1 MVSIKYVRLWLPLYN
16 VISRLAVVNE
26 ILTIV
31 PRPRTCH
38 LESNRR
44 ESASPTRSTAF
55 RMHGHLAIFPTRQL
69 WAGAM
74 GHPQAIS
81 RSRILLV
88 QSNAIIGLDLA
99 DELEAKGY
107 EVAGPFT
114 FDAALAWLETDAPDL
129 AVLDGDLRS
138 GICVDLARDLRAH
151 GVPILIFSSYEQK
164 HALPEFHYLPW
175 LSTPAPVQALH
186 TGLGLLSL
194 QRGRIVL
201 PGDGLTRDP
210 HAGDTRDTRVRSL
223 IAARG
228 RTAGNAAAK

>member
-1 MVSIKYVRLWLPLYN
+1 MVSIKYVRLWLPSYN

-31 PRPRTCH
+31 PRSRTCH

-88 QSNAIIGLDLA
+88 QSNTIIGLDLA
-99 DELEAKGY
+99 DEWKRRATKWQGHLPSMLLLRGWRPMPLISRFWM
-107 EVAGPFT
+107 GISGRGS
-114 FDAALAWLETDAPDL
+114 AWTWRAIYAPM
-129 AVLDGDLRS
+129 ACQS
-138 GICVDLARDLRAH
+138 
-151 GVPILIFSSYEQK
+151 
-164 HALPEFHYLPW
+164 
-175 LSTPAPVQALH
+175 
-186 TGLGLLSL
+186 
-194 QRGRIVL
+194 
-201 PGDGLTRDP
+201 
-210 HAGDTRDTRVRSL
+210 
-223 IAARG
+223 
-228 RTAGNAAAK
+228 